1 VSCAHRVLRVRL
13 YINLCM
19 HICIGS
25 DQRAH
30 VYFIVYKNGV
40 LIACCGG
47 LACRG
52 GCDIHA
58 KWYVSLRVCVC
69 VCTCVRGWMRHTRK
83 VVRIY
88 ARVCVCVCVCV
99 CVLVCACVLMCVSGC
114 DVHEKLCVSMRVG
127 VSMGGCVLVCVCTL
141 VCVCARACA

>member
-1 VSCAHRVLRVRL
+1 MR
-13 YINLCM
+13 
-19 HICIGS
+19 
-25 DQRAH
+25 
-30 VYFIVYKNGV
+30 IVYCVCVCILTYVCIFVSGQINERTSILSCTKTVFSSPVAVGLHVAVDAIYTQSGMYLCVCVCVCV
-40 LIACCGG
+40 LVCV
-47 LACRG
+47 G

-58 KWYVSLRVCVC
+58 KWCVS
-69 VCTCVRGWMRHTRK
+69 M
-83 VVRIY
+83 
-88 ARVCVCVCVCV
+88 RVCVCVCVCV